1 MDLLNRTVSL
11 DYDCCRGG
19 QVNDTILLFD
29 VLGNSTGGDATLDP
43 RPQWVFLSLI
53 VIPVWMLGGNLLVLL
68 AVLYQ
73 RNLQNLSNRVIA
85 SLAFTDLL
93 LGLVVVPLSIY
104 QLVSPQVIWLL
115 LDVIH
120 RCFCIRSLIS
130 VFTLHQLF

>member
-1 MDLLNRTVSL
+1 MLRHGSLRTMLYLLNGTVSL
-11 DYDCCRGG
+11 DYECCSGG
-19 QVNDTILLFD
+19 HDNDTILLLFD
-29 VLGNSTGGDATLDP
+29 GNSTGGDDAETLHDP

-104 QLVSPQVIWLL
+104 QLVSPQTIGGVA
-115 LDVIH
+115 LD
-120 RCFCIRSLIS
+120 L
-130 VFTLHQLF
+130 